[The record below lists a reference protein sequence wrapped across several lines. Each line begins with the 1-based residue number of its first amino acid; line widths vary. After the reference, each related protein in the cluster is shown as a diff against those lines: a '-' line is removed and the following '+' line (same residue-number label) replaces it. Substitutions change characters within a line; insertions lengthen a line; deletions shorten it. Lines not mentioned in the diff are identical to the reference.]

1 MDRRQFLKYSGFIT
15 VSTATVGLSACGGGG
30 DTAPVT
36 PPVPPAPPATGANWL
51 FPQSVASGDPR
62 ADSIM
67 LWTRAIPST
76 LDVAA
81 AVPAAPDAAIRLVFT
96 DADNSASLG
105 SNAALSGA
113 TLVDTTVTLQSQ
125 FDNTIRHK
133 VTGLSASKVYYYQ
146 FIAGDVRSNIGR
158 CKTAPAATDDVAQLQ
173 FAYMTCQDWSINH
186 WGAFANIAA
195 NETLDFIVHVGD
207 YIYETVGESFQVGA
221 VEARHTAL
229 TLPDGSFISGTSG
242 GKYATTLADYR
253 YLYKKYRT
261 DTRLQAVHERFPFI
275 AIWDDHEFSD
285 DCWQDAITYD
295 GTFNADGSDLHQP
308 ARRRGANQAWF
319 EYMPADVN
327 LDLTN
332 PGFQNIQI
340 YRDFQ
345 FGKLMQLVM
354 TDERLYRSDH
364 VIPESSINPATGKPL
379 GRIGSRYLV
388 PEDLFNSV
396 EAQKLA
402 GATQIGLDPLSVCGM
417 LGTTQRAWWMDK
429 MKSSTA
435 TWKLWGNEVSLLR
448 MGLDGTKAVATL
460 LALNSITTLAT
471 AIGTTAAAAGGNV
484 AVASAIVA
492 ASTAGA
498 TAALSQAGAVAIAG
512 SAAGGGSASAQGA
525 AAVGAGL
532 SATQAGIAV
541 AAFGAALA
549 AAPAGATAQ
558 EGAGAQTIAFGFI
571 KADVLAKGD
580 ASQFVA
586 ASGQQAA
593 LAPFFT
599 RFLLNCDQ
607 WDGYNAERKTLMN
620 HLKSNS
626 IGNVVAITGDIHSFF
641 AGTVN
646 DDYDA
651 AGGGTPVM
659 VDLVTAGISSDSF
672 FSYIRDA
679 AASLG
684 NIAALVSYPL
694 AIPVP
699 GVGTVNVSID
709 LLDYTMGKAA
719 PTVDSLLDQF
729 RVQLRGALAAQGV
742 PEAALDATVAA
753 VQAGVK
759 ASSDFSVTLLGLA
772 QQLAALG
779 NNPWLKHVNTDAQ
792 GYAVVTLTPG
802 KMVTQFKQ
810 VNKLVGGNAPAT
822 VIARVTTATVTAG
835 SVAVAIS

>member
-15 VSTATVGLSACGGGG
+15 VSTATLGLSACGGGG
-30 DTAPVT
+30 ETAPVT
-36 PPVPPAPPATGANWL
+36 PPTPPAPPATGANWL

-62 ADSIM
+62 ADSVM
-67 LWTRAIPST
+67 LWTRAIPAT

-81 AVPAAPDAAIRLVFT
+81 AVPSAPDTAIRLVFT
-96 DADNSASLG
+96 DADNSAALG
-105 SNAALSGA
+105 TNAALSGTA
-113 TLVDTTVTLQSQ
+113 LVDTTVTLQSQ

-133 VTGLSASKVYYYQ
+133 VTGLSASKVYFYQ

-229 TLPDGSFISGTSG
+229 TLPDGTFLSGNSG

-261 DTRLQAVHERFPFI
+261 DTRLQAVHERFAFI

-327 LDLTN
+327 LDLAN

-448 MGLDGTKAVATL
+448 MGLDGSKAVATL

-471 AIGTTAAAAGGNV
+471 AIGATAVAAGGNV
-484 AVASAIVA
+484 AVAAAIVA

-498 TAALSQAGAVAIAG
+498 TAALSQAGALAIAG
-512 SAAGGGSASAQGA
+512 AAASGASASAQGA

-558 EGAGAQTIAFGFI
+558 AGAGAQTIAFGFI
-571 KADVLAKGD
+571 KADVLANGD

-620 HLKSNS
+620 HLKTNA

-651 AGGGTPVM
+651 TGGGTPVM

-719 PTVDSLLDQF
+719 PTLDSLLDQF
-729 RVQLRGALAAQGV
+729 RVQLRGALAALGL

-753 VQAGVK
+753 VQAGLR
-759 ASSDFSVTLLGLA
+759 ANTDFSVTLLGLA

-810 VNKLVGGNAPAT
+810 VNKLVGGNAPAS

>member
-1 MDRRQFLKYSGFIT
+1 MDRRQFLKYGSFIT
-15 VSTATVGLSACGGGG
+15 VSVASGAGLVACGGSSSAAADG
-30 DTAPVT
+30 
-36 PPVPPAPPATGANWL
+36 ATDLPLASGAWK
-51 FPQSVASGDPR
+51 FPQSVASGDTHS
-62 ADSIM
+62 DSIM
-67 LWTRAIPST
+67 LWTRA
-76 LDVAA
+76 
-81 AVPAAPDAAIRLVFT
+81 VPATADGVAPAPSASDSAVRLVMT
-96 DADNSASLG
+96 VVDNG
-105 SNAALSGA
+105 AALGDIK
-113 TLVDTTVTLQSQ
+113 LPLQSQ
-125 FDNTIRHK
+125 YDNTVRHK
-133 VTGLSASKVYYYQ
+133 VTGLNPNTVYYYQ
-146 FIAGDVRSNIGR
+146 FVAGDTRSNVGR
-158 CKTAPAATDDVAQLQ
+158 CKTAPAADADVTQLQ
-173 FAYMTCQDWSINH
+173 FAYMTCQDWSVNH
-186 WGAFANIAA
+186 WGAMTSIAGE
-195 NETLDFIVHVGD
+195 NLDFIVHLGD
-207 YIYETVGESFQVGA
+207 YIYETVGEAFQVGA
-221 VEARHTAL
+221 VEARHDAL
-229 TLPDGSFISGTSG
+229 TLPDGAFKSGTSG
-242 GKYATTLADYR
+242 AKYATTLADYR
-253 YLYKKYRT
+253 YLYKQYRT
-261 DTRLQAVHERFPFI
+261 DTRLQAVHERFAFI

-308 ARRRGANQAWF
+308 ARRRSANQAWF

-327 LDLTN
+327 LDLAN

-448 MGLDGTKAVATL
+448 MGLDGSKAVATL

-471 AIGTTAAAAGGNV
+471 AIVGTAVAAGGNV

-498 TAALSQAGAVAIAG
+498 TAALSQAGALAIAG

-558 EGAGAQTIAFGFI
+558 AGAGAQTIAFGFI
-571 KADVLAKGD
+571 KADVLANGD

-620 HLKSNS
+620 HLKTNA

-651 AGGGTPVM
+651 TGGGTPVM

-719 PTVDSLLDQF
+719 PTLDSLLDQF
-729 RVQLRGALAAQGV
+729 RVQLRGALAALGL

-753 VQAGVK
+753 VQAGLR
-759 ASSDFSVTLLGLA
+759 ANTDFSVTLLGLA

-810 VNKLVGGNAPAT
+810 VNKLVGGNAPAS